1 MQPRSFSRH
10 LDLEGV
16 RNFRDVGGYPTSDGR
31 QVRWRTLYRSDS
43 PHRLTERGWRTLRA
57 LGLRTVIDLR
67 RPSEIALAPYT
78 VAHEGVTR
86 RAIPLLDDGAT
97 RAPRSLE
104 EVYRAILLDG
114 RAQLATVLRALGD
127 ALPAVVHCTAG
138 KDRTGLVIALVLALA
153 GVPDAIIAEEYALT
167 SARQTDGYWDEA
179 RQRAAAAGI
188 PWEDYRRLLVCPPEL
203 MLATLRLLHE
213 EFGGV
218 DAYLRRAGLTEHEL
232 GRLRQAIVA

>member
-1 MQPRSFSRH
+1 MQTHSSSRH

-16 RNFRDVGGYPTSDGR
+16 RNLRDVGGYPTADGR
-31 QVRWRTLYRSDS
+31 RVRWRTLYRADS
-43 PHRLTERGWRTLRA
+43 PHRLTESGWRTLHA
-57 LGLRTVIDLR
+57 LGVRTVIDLR
-67 RPSEIALAPYT
+67 RPSEVALAPY
-78 VAHEGVTR
+78 AFDHEGVTR
-86 RAIPLLDDGAT
+86 RAIPLLEDGPT

-114 RAQLATVLRALGD
+114 RAQLVTVLRALLD

-153 GVPDAIIAEEYALT
+153 GVPDPIIAEDYALT

-188 PWEDYRRLLVCPPEL
+188 PWEDYRRLLICPPEL
-203 MLATLRLLHE
+203 MLTTLRFLHE
-213 EFGGV
+213 ELGGV
-218 DAYLRRAGLTEHEL
+218 DAYLRHGGLTEHEI
-232 GRLRQAIVA
+232 GRLRQAIVE